1 MLQELLMQPTRWQ
14 ELWEHPEMVVSPNGT
29 IQVGQGYCSKTVSN
43 SVAFTNNMH
52 CQFKSNTKELLKQK
66 K

>member
-29 IQVGQGYCSKTVSN
+29 IQVGQGYCKNN
-43 SVAFTNNMH
+43 SQIQLH
-52 CQFKSNTKELLKQK
+52 LLINALPIQIKY
-66 K
+66 